1 MASCTISDNENERS
15 FSLEVAIVA
24 IEAGVAPPL
33 PAGAKGIDARRN
45 HILDAFEV
53 CIQRT
58 GFHRTT
64 MQDVARE
71 AGMSAGNLYRYFSS
85 KEALV
90 SGLIERDRERFSADF
105 MNVARSSDV
114 MGSFIALGR
123 KHFLETPR
131 ERCVQFMEIWA
142 EASRN
147 PQVAEMCAA
156 VDREVNDFMVAI
168 LNAAKTSGQIPTSVD
183 SAAVITVLSAMGDGL
198 FTRRALEPDFDVEE
212 GFRLLVNVMD
222 ALLSGKIELDRPLSA
237 ISDSSGAP
245 PVSEG
250 NPHVRG

>member
-1 MASCTISDNENERS
+1 
-15 FSLEVAIVA
+15 VIVV
-24 IEAGVAPPL
+24 IEAGVAPSP
-33 PAGAKGIDARRN
+33 PTIAKGVDARRN

-114 MGSFIALGR
+114 MGSFVALGR

-156 VDREVNDFMVAI
+156 VDKEVNDFMVAI
-168 LNAAKTSGQIPTSVD
+168 LEAAKASGQIPPSVD
-183 SAAVITVLSAMGDGL
+183 SAAVITVLSAMGDGM
-198 FTRRALEPDFDVEE
+198 FTRRALEPDFDVED

-222 ALLSGKIELDRPLSA
+222 ALMSGKIPLDRPLPVM
-237 ISDSSGAP
+237 SDSPGSP
-245 PVSEG
+245 PVSEEK
-250 NPHVRG
+250 PHVRG